1 MKVVVLQAGKEDR
14 ALEDLLVKIQEVL
27 EELQVEV
34 KYIKLSQVPYYDG
47 YNGHEVKEI
56 LEVIAKST
64 GIIMTSRVELLS
76 ISGSL
81 CAFFEHCSVYKGDPL
96 FQKPLFSLTASDW
109 RGEREAA
116 EYMLHAW
123 GILGGSEFG
132 KLGIYTPAYEK
143 DKENILANVERMT
156 ESFYRMMK
164 QGRNPIQSSDYA
176 SFSTNNEGGF
186 APILEK
192 NLAQEA
198 AQYSVTSS
206 GSQERKST
214 QEKDIEDLA
223 NFFKN
228 QLNQAGSQQAFVPA
242 PQVKINKQ
250 LISNLP
256 HYFQGQHATNF
267 NAVIQYHVLSEEPF
281 SGYLAIENGDCVF
294 EEGISTKSEIEIS
307 AQEEVFREV
316 FSKKVTSQKAF
327 MLGQLKVRGNF
338 MLLPKLDQMFK
349 KM

>member
-1 MKVVVLQAGKEDR
+1 MKVVILQAGKEDQ
-14 ALEDLLVKIQEVL
+14 ALQELLVKIKEVL

-34 KYIKLSQVPYYDG
+34 KFIKINQVPYYDG
-47 YNGHEVKEI
+47 YNGHEIKDI
-56 LEVIAKST
+56 LKDIDQAT
-64 GIIMTSRVELLS
+64 GVIMTSRVELLS

-81 CAFFEHCSVYKGDPL
+81 CTFFEHCSIYKGDTL

-123 GILGGSEFG
+123 SILGGSEFG
-132 KLGIYTPAYEK
+132 KLGIYTPAYEE
-143 DKENILANVERMT
+143 DKEDILANVERMT
-156 ESFYRMMK
+156 EGFYRMMK
-164 QGRNPIQSSDYA
+164 QDRAPVQSSDYA
-176 SFSTNNEGGF
+176 SFITSNEVGF

-192 NLAQEA
+192 SLAKEA
-198 AQYSVTSS
+198 EKYSETAPH
-206 GSQERKST
+206 QRKST

-228 QLNQAGSQQAFVPA
+228 QLSQEESQQSFVPA

-267 NAVIQYHVLSEEPF
+267 NVVIQYHVLSEEPF
-281 SGYLAIENGDCVF
+281 SGYLTIKNGDCIF
-294 EEGISTKSEIEIS
+294 EEGVSSESEIEIS
-307 AQEEVFREV
+307 ASEEVFREV

-338 MLLPKLDQMFK
+338 MLLPRLDQMFK
-349 KM
+349 GM

>member
-1 MKVVVLQAGKEDR
+1 MKVVILQAGKEDR
-14 ALEDLLVKIQEVL
+14 GLQELLAKVQEVL

-34 KYIKLSQVPYYDG
+34 KAIKLNKVPYYDG
-47 YNGHEVKEI
+47 YNGHEVKDILQEI
-56 LEVIAKST
+56 AEAT
-64 GIIMTSRVELLS
+64 GVIMTSRVELLS

-81 CAFFEHCSVYKGDPL
+81 CTFFEHCSMYKGDPL
-96 FQKPLFSLTASDW
+96 FQKPLFALTASDW

-132 KLGIYTPAYEK
+132 KLGIYTPTYEA
-143 DKENILANVERMT
+143 DKENMLANVERMI

-164 QGRNPIQSSDYA
+164 QDRVPIQSSDYI
-176 SFSTNNEGGF
+176 SFSANNEAGF

-192 NLAQEA
+192 NLAKE
-198 AQYSVTSS
+198 VNKHS
-206 GSQERKST
+206 GASLDQRKST

-228 QLNQAGSQQAFVPA
+228 QLSQEESQQSFVPA
-242 PQVKINKQ
+242 PQVKSNKQ
-250 LISNLP
+250 LVSNLP

-267 NAVIQYHVLSEEPF
+267 NAVIQYHVLSDEPF
-281 SGYLAIENGDCVF
+281 SGYLTIANGDCIF
-294 EEGISTKSEIEIS
+294 EEGISPGSEIEIS
-307 AQEEVFREV
+307 APEQVFQEV
-316 FSKKVTSQKAF
+316 FSKRVTSQKAF

-338 MLLPKLDQMFK
+338 MLLPRLDQMFK